1 MRLQLAY
8 HSLVNVRKVIDL
20 INHLIEE
27 NVLIQSWTTNEDEL
41 IRKYRESFTVHVHF
55 FLHTI

>member
-41 IRKYRESFTVHVHF
+41 I
-55 FLHTI
+55 